1 MKEYRRV
8 LFDKTRLSCSS
19 QNLRGCLSLQVSL
32 TELKKKCFVHKKQQT
47 LEMVAYL
54 TVLQFKDHTV

>member
-32 TELKKKCFVHKKQQT
+32 TELKKKCFVHKKAANT
-47 LEMVAYL
+47 RNGGLSHRV
-54 TVLQFKDHTV
+54 TV